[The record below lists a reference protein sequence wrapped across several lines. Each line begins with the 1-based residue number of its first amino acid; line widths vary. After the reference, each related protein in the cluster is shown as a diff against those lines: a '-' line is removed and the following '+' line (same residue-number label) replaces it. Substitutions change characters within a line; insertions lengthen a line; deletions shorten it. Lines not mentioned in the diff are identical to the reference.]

1 MLMAVDDQHTDTV
14 KPVIPTRQ
22 QAQRA
27 MLLTALY
34 IAQDQH
40 GHLTPEALER
50 VADRLNVP
58 LAEVYSTATFYSLY
72 RMQPAGRY
80 VIQVCDGLSCHLA
93 GGAEALVDY
102 VRAKL
107 HIRAG
112 ETTPDAIFT
121 LQTVE
126 CLASCGTS
134 PALRIN
140 DELYENMTSD
150 KVDRLLEQLAGR

>member
-1 MLMAVDDQHTDTV
+1 MASDHPMQTAT
-14 KPVIPTRQ
+14 PTIPTRKQ
-22 QAQRA
+22 SQRS

-40 GHLTPEALER
+40 GHLTPEAVER
-50 VADRLNVP
+50 VAERLKLP

-80 VIQVCDGLSCHLA
+80 VIQVCDGLSCYLA
-93 GGAEALVDY
+93 GGAETLVDY

-107 HIRAG
+107 HVKAG
-112 ETTPDAIFT
+112 ETTPDGLFT
-121 LQTVE
+121 LLTVE

-140 DELYENMTSD
+140 DELYENMTPD
-150 KVDRLLEQLAGR
+150 KVDRLLDQLAGR